1 MLGAIYIGLGGM
13 NAYTQGLQTV
23 SNNVANLNTAGFKA
37 TSVTFSDL
45 FSVGGSGLTFTG
57 NGSSETKGSGVAVG
71 SKFLDLSE
79 GELRESVNDLDLAI
93 QGSGFLVLFNNG
105 TTYYSRTGQF
115 VVDKDGY
122 ISEQGSSGYRLAVL
136 DAQGRPV
143 AVNIDAKR
151 TSAPAATTKIVFTDN
166 LSSSGSEDTV
176 SDIAVFDSR
185 GGTHSWTASFAKN
198 ADTPNAWNVTV
209 KDGTDK
215 TVGTSTLKF
224 IGSAVDPTTATFT
237 AFDSP
242 DGADDLSVT
251 LDFSGVTSF
260 SAGSV
265 STLRTSS
272 VDGDGV
278 GSLTTVILDDTGKI
292 KLTYSN
298 GKTDLLGAVAIADF
312 RDPQELKQVG
322 DGHFRDTGTGE
333 KRYLPSATEGVGTL
347 LSKKIEASN
356 VNLTQEFGDLILIQR
371 GFQAC
376 SQVVSVSNDMIQQL
390 FGIRGQG

>member
-1 MLGAIYIGLGGM
+1 MLGAIYIGLDGM
-13 NAYTQGLQTV
+13 NAYTQGLQV
-23 SNNVANLNTAGFKA
+23 ISNNVANLNTAGFKA
-37 TSVTFSDL
+37 SSVSFSDL
-45 FSVGGSGLTFTG
+45 FSVGGTGLTFAG
-57 NGSSETKGSGVAVG
+57 DGGSEANGSGVAVG
-71 SKFLDLSE
+71 KKLLDLSE
-79 GELRESVNDLDLAI
+79 GELRDSSNDLDLAI
-93 QGSGFLVLFNNG
+93 KGSGFLVLINNG

-115 VVDKDGY
+115 VVDKEGY
-122 ISEQGSSGYRLAVL
+122 ISEQGSGYRLAVL

-166 LSSSGSEDTV
+166 LSSSATEDTV

-198 ADTPNAWNVTV
+198 AATPNAWDVTV
-209 KDGTDK
+209 KDGTGK

-224 IGSAVDPTTATFT
+224 TGSVVDPTTATFT
-237 AFDSP
+237 ATNSTDGTDDS
-242 DGADDLSVT
+242 SVT
-251 LDFSGVTSF
+251 LDFSGVTSY
-260 SAGSV
+260 SAGTV
-265 STLRTSS
+265 STMRTSS
-272 VDGDGV
+272 VDGNGV
-278 GSLTTVILDDTGKI
+278 GSLTTVTLDDTGKI

-298 GKTDLLGAVAIADF
+298 GKTDLVGSVAIADF
-312 RDPQELKQVG
+312 RDPQELQQVG
-322 DGHFRDTGTGE
+322 NGHFRDTGTGE

-376 SQVVSVSNDMIQQL
+376 SQVVSVTNDMIQHL